1 MKREFAHRLTA
12 LCLVLAALTSLFALA
27 GCDDGEPVGTGLL
40 SVSFLQSGQPTI
52 VRRVAKGGAL
62 AESDIPIPVA
72 RDGYTITWDRTDFSH
87 IETDLVVRAVETPVG
102 DSDDSDETQ
111 YCRVTYDLGVH
122 ADATITA
129 VTQLVPIGEEITL
142 YRPYFA
148 GDPFSHWQVTVGGSV
163 TVGEKETQTVYPKDG
178 DGKPADMCVILA
190 GDVTLAARWQSEDE
204 KNWTERF

>member
-1 MKREFAHRLTA
+1 MMKREFAHRLTA
-12 LCLVLAALTSLFALA
+12 LCLVLAAIASLFALA

-102 DSDDSDETQ
+102 DSDGSDETQ

-122 ADATITA
+122 ADAIITA
-129 VTQLVPIGEEITL
+129 TTQTVAVGGEVTL

-148 GDPFSHWQVTVGGSV
+148 GDSFSHWEVTAGAVTVGGA
-163 TVGEKETQTVYPKDG
+163 ETKALYPKDG
-178 DGKPADMCVILA
+178 SGMPSEIRVILT
-190 GDVTLAARWQSEDE
+190 GDITLTARWSSEDE
-204 KNWTERF
+204 KNWSDRY